1 MASKEEIEKLLN
13 LVNEITDL
21 DIDELIYDKNWGS
34 INFEAARD
42 DLSRLYALCNH
53 FKVLPL
59 DQLPSDISIQMVTQG
74 DPIRQTVANIKNFT
88 IEQANPSGVRD
99 QYVASVKNNVDQFY
113 KFAHIYV
120 PYLAYQKGEIQ
131 NNIQELTNSVTQAKT
146 LLSDAKITVT
156 EQRSQIDTIIQAA
169 REASASAGVAHFT
182 IDFLSESQNME
193 KQAKNWLIATIVLAS
208 MSLIFAIY
216 FLTANPD
223 LSTTAKVV
231 QYVSSKIFIL
241 VLLITATL
249 WCGNLY
255 KAAKHQSAANKFKGN
270 SLKTFQAFVK
280 ATDDN
285 SIRDAVLI
293 ETTRAIFSESAT
305 GYISTDGFSSEKST
319 KIVEV
324 VKNTSQTISDMAK
337 S

>member
-1 MASKEEIEKLLN
+1 MSNPVVGSGTLKGSTTMSRDRKGFTLVELLVVIAIIGI
-13 LVNEITDL
+13 LV
-21 DIDELIYDKNWGS
+21 
-34 INFEAARD
+34 
-42 DLSRLYALCNH
+42 ALL
-53 FKVLPL
+53 LP
-59 DQLPSDISIQMVTQG
+59 
-74 DPIRQTVANIKNFT
+74 A
-88 IEQANPSGVRD
+88 
-99 QYVASVKNNVDQFY
+99 
-113 KFAHIYV
+113 
-120 PYLAYQKGEIQ
+120 
-131 NNIQELTNSVTQAKT
+131 
-146 LLSDAKITVT
+146 
-156 EQRSQIDTIIQAA
+156 IQAA

-182 IDFLSESQNME
+182 IDFLSEAQNME
-193 KQAKNWLIATIVLAS
+193 KQAKNWLITTIILAS
-208 MSLIFAIY
+208 ASLVFAIY
-216 FLTANPD
+216 FLNANPD

-285 SIRDAVLI
+285 AIRDAVLI